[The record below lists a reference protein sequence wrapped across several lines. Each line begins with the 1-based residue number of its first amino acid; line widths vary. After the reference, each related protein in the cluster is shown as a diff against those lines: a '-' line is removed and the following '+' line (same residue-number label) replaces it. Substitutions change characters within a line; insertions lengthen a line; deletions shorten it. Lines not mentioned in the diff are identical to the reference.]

1 MSKIQKIEITFPTE
15 IELPDGFEQA
25 LSALVG
31 IACEKYQKENPT
43 RVMWTAG
50 HGSKPMWN
58 EPNEP
63 EFDDSV
69 YVIDVA
75 EREDIAGSNKYNPDR
90 GKLKAELRINREKRR
105 KLKNKKQ

>member
-1 MSKIQKIEITFPTE
+1 MSKIQKIEITFPVE
-15 IELPDGFEQA
+15 VELPDGFEQA

-50 HGSKPMWN
+50 HGSKPIWD

-63 EFDDSV
+63 DFDDSV
-69 YVIDVA
+69 YVIEVA
-75 EREDIAGSNKYNPDR
+75 EREDVSGSNKYNPN
-90 GKLKAELRINREKRR
+90 KEELKEELRIRR
-105 KLKNKKQ
+105 KARKEAGKVII